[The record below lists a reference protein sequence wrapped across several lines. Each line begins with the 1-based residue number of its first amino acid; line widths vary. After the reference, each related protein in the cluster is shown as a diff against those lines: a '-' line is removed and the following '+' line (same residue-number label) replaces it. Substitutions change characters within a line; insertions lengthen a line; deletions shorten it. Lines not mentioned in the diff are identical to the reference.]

1 MLKIELNADVLYI
14 IEVLRSHGHRA
25 DAVGG
30 CVRDF
35 LMGKEPFDIDITT
48 SAKPE
53 EMKRIFA
60 GERTIE
66 TAHPSSAWNV
76 L

>member
-1 MLKIELNADVLYI
+1 MKIKLNADVLYI
-14 IEVLRSHGHRA
+14 MEVLRSHGHRA

-53 EMKRIFA
+53 EMKKIFSVHV
-60 GERTIE
+60 RHDKRRL
-66 TAHPSSAWNV
+66 TACKK